1 VTDGPS
7 PRGDRLGLVIGSSL
21 AVHPF
26 ADTVVR
32 RLMVEGA
39 DRQPVEV
46 EVHERDDLVV
56 LMRHGPD
63 GRVPAHR
70 VDHHANVL
78 ALAATGCGR
87 VLALGSAGGLHGHLG
102 PGTVVAPDDF
112 LALST
117 HPTFHD
123 TTDGYRMAA
132 IDAAWRAEV
141 VTSWR
146 ATTDTPVVDGGTYAM
161 VRGPRFE
168 TPAEI
173 RLLAAFA
180 DLVGMTWPAECILA
194 GEAGLPYAV
203 VCKVDN
209 LANGV
214 EGHAASVEEYRERT
228 AADAARLSS
237 DLVAAVEHLLGR
249 GPVA

>member
-1 VTDGPS
+1 MPISPS
-7 PRGDRLGLVIGSSL
+7 PRGDRLAVVIGSSL
-21 AVHPF
+21 AAHPF
-26 ADTVVR
+26 AGTTLR
-32 RLMVEGA
+32 RLTVEGH
-39 DRQPVEV
+39 DGRPVEV
-46 EVHERDDLVV
+46 QLHERDGLVV
-56 LMRHGPD
+56 LMRHGTE
-63 GRVPAHR
+63 GTVPAHL
-70 VDHHANVL
+70 VDHHAHVR
-78 ALAATGCGR
+78 ALSEAGCDR

-102 PGTVVAPDDF
+102 PGTVLVPDDF
-112 LALST
+112 LALT
-117 HPTFHD
+117 TYPTFHG

-132 IDAAWRAEV
+132 IDMAWRSQVIEAWQGATA
-141 VTSWR
+141 TSF
-146 ATTDTPVVDGGTYAM
+146 VDGGTYAM

-214 EGHAASVEEYRERT
+214 EGHATSVEEYRERT
-228 AADAARLSS
+228 AADAGRLAA
-237 DLVAAVEHLLGR
+237 DLVAVVDRLLTG
-249 GPVA
+249 A